1 MNLSHTLYV
10 TVEVKAI
17 NDVIV
22 INSVMNLSHT
32 LHVTVNVK
40 ALLSIL
46 YNSGNIQIKSCR
58 GPIAPPPLSHF
69 KLAKTSVS
77 RGLNYVGKV

>member
-58 GPIAPPPLSHF
+58 GPIAPLLSVTLIWQ
-69 KLAKTSVS
+69 KPQYPE
-77 RGLNYVGKV
+77 G